1 MQGNIIG
8 IRGTGNLDSLFCFR
22 PLSVETPKHDLGASQ
37 NWGAYENQALKTKFD
52 VGGGGGGEGE
62 CGKGS
67 QHCSERIYPL
77 PSECQLS
84 RCELYLRVL
93 K

>member
-52 VGGGGGGEGE
+52 VGGGGGRGGRVW
-62 CGKGS
+62 
-67 QHCSERIYPL
+67 EREPTL
-77 PSECQLS
+77 LRTHLS
-84 RCELYLRVL
+84 STFRMPIE
-93 K
+93 